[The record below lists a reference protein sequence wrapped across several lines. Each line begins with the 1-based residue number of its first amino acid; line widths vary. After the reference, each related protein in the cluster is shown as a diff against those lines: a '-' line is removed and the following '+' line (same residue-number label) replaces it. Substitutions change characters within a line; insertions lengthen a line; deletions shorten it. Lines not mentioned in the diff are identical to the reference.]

1 MKRILIVTISALCA
15 LTGLWAGTACA
26 KAVQNTTAKINRTWI
41 ETGTVRDGRSG
52 ITIHANVDLDDA
64 KGRLIGCQAMFY
76 SSPGGWSLRDKNGQ
90 YRVSPSLNYVA
101 AFHFFRSEEREVRGR
116 DDIAVFIP
124 IEELHITGKH
134 KYRIYTQLSLYADP
148 GKNGVFLAES
158 DYYPV
163 IIDLTK
169 ADEPKAKAD
178 NSGPVTVAEARQMSK
193 KNRSKGIVAVD
204 KVKKEKK
211 PKKEK
216 KKKDKKDKA
225 QADSTRTT
233 RNSKVKKDIID
244 PATFWEKEEVDSLSL
259 PRLYIE

>member
-1 MKRILIVTISALCA
+1 MKRIHILTFFMFCA
-15 LTGLWAGTACA
+15 LTGLLAVEAHAKTA
-26 KAVQNTTAKINRTWI
+26 QNTTAKINRTWI
-41 ETGTVRDGRSG
+41 ETGTVRDGRQG
-52 ITIHANVDLDDA
+52 ITIHADVDLTDA

-178 NSGPVTVAEARQMSK
+178 NSGPVTVADARQMSK

-211 PKKEK
+211 PKKK
-216 KKKDKKDKA
+216 KEKKDKA
-225 QADSTRTT
+225 RTDSTRTT
-233 RNSKVKKDIID
+233 RNSKVQKEVID

>member
-1 MKRILIVTISALCA
+1 MMAALVA
-15 LTGLWAGTACA
+15 LTAVCA
-26 KAVQNTTAKINRTWI
+26 PRVPQNTTAKINRTWI
-41 ETGTVRDGRSG
+41 ETGTICDGKPG
-52 ITIHANVDLDDA
+52 ITIHADIDLDDA
-64 KGRLIGCQAMFY
+64 KDRLIGCQAMFY

-101 AFHFFRSEEREVRGR
+101 AFHFFRSDERSVKGR

-124 IEELHITGKH
+124 IEELHISGKH

-148 GKNGVFLAES
+148 GKSGVFLAES

-169 ADEPKAKAD
+169 AGEPKAQAD
-178 NSGPVTVAEARQMSK
+178 NSGPVTVADARQMSK
-193 KNRSKGIVAVD
+193 KNRSKAIVAVD
-204 KVKKEKK
+204 KAKKEKK

-216 KKKDKKDKA
+216 KAKKETTA
-225 QADSTRTT
+225 ADSTRTT
-233 RNSKVKKDIID
+233 RNSTVRKEVID